1 MTKKLTG
8 TLPYQTP
15 LNADLGTMAYQDAD
29 SVRVGSLI
37 SDGSVE
43 IGGTGTSIYANRED
57 SDGEIIQFR
66 KDGTTVGSIGTKY
79 DAGIYVGSNHS
90 GFLFNNSVDKY
101 VQPYSVGSNS
111 LTSGELTLGS
121 AGYRFKDLYLSGGVY
136 LGGTVAANHLDDYE
150 EGTFTLTLGGVAGG
164 AFGLGKYVKVGRL
177 VHFQWYSS
185 GSFTATAS
193 SASFTGLPFI
203 TAPNSYYSVFYAYH
217 NTYCGTAS
225 GGYLDTNAYSGVF
238 TNNGS
243 TTGASANAT
252 SGLYLMLAGTYYTDQ

>member
-1 MTKKLTG
+1 MS
-8 TLPYQTP
+8 TLAVDGIT
-15 LNADLGTMAYQDAD
+15 NG
-29 SVRVGSLI
+29 
-37 SDGSVE
+37 DGSGAPAFPNGVSGN
-43 IGGTGTSIYANRED
+43 IITTGNLTAAN
-57 SDGEIIQFR
+57 
-66 KDGTTVGSIGTKY
+66 
-79 DAGIYVGSNHS
+79 
-90 GFLFNNSVDKY
+90 
-101 VQPYSVGSNS
+101 
-111 LTSGELTLGS
+111 LT
-121 AGYRFKDLYLSGGVY
+121 LSGGAY
-136 LGGTVAANHLDDYE
+136 LGGTGSANLLDDYE

-193 SASFTGLPFI
+193 TATFTGLPFI
-203 TAPNSYYSVFYAYH
+203 TAPYSYYSVFYAYH